1 MCAVHM
7 TRYGSIHHRP
17 GVLDRWRTLA
27 LHRCGTRTVVAI
39 KLDQKDPRNY
49 NGPPYSIAEHVM
61 DEYDLVTCY
70 PTKAL
75 RDEQYEDVND
85 GPV

>member
-1 MCAVHM
+1 MMKTSDFTIGQEFWTDGGH
-7 TRYGSIHHRP
+7 
-17 GVLDRWRTLA
+17 WRCTDI
-27 LHRCGTRTVVAI
+27 GTRTIIAI

-75 RDEQYEDVND
+75 RDEQFEDVND
-85 GPV
+85 GPVG